1 MEIKGTLFFAL
12 DITSILLCVATTTIL
27 FIRLKKNKEQKD
39 KKAIQAALC
48 MHFFLIIILFCQ
60 MLDSVSFN

>member
-1 MEIKGTLFFAL
+1 MEIKDTLFFAL

-27 FIRLKKNKEQKD
+27 FIRLKKNKD
-39 KKAIQAALC
+39 KKVIQAALC